1 LEEKTFMPL
10 ALQKASYLNAG
21 APIGRPRAFA
31 SLLRAMK
38 QPSLLDN
45 TAMGFPSSAGLNT
58 RSQEA

>member
-1 LEEKTFMPL
+1 
-10 ALQKASYLNAG
+10 
-21 APIGRPRAFA
+21 
-31 SLLRAMK
+31 LLRAMK